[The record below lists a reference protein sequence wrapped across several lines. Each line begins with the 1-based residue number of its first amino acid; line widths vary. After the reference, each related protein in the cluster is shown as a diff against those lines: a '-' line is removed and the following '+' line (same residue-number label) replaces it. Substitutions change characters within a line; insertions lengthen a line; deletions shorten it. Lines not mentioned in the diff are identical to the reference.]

1 MIAVG
6 SAGGYLVV
14 GTLWVLGLMVA
25 LLEARI
31 PQARRIAF
39 FLGLA
44 AATAA
49 TILAGLMW
57 PGDSQL
63 VLAGGGIRMDGFA
76 LYIQVFILLGVVCS
90 LLMGLHAPENLEV
103 GTTGLVLMAAAGASL
118 LAMASDLMGILVAFV
133 GALIP
138 LWTIAVIYKGHNGRE
153 AALKGMVVGA
163 LAAALRGLGAALILT
178 RTGTTQLAGIAL
190 YLQSAD
196 WIGSDP
202 LMVVGLGL
210 VLSGLGCFVAAV
222 PFHMW
227 FVDVVEGLPA
237 PAALLLSGGVMAA
250 GLAAAIRVLLVGFQ
264 PVVLSGFGYLSWTSI
279 LHALGLAALLICN
292 ALALVQRRLK
302 RMVAYLA
309 AGQAG
314 LVLVTLAA
322 IGDMGATGKQLVVS
336 RAVGGVLVF
345 LAVHA
350 INWIGLFV
358 AVEVIASGDGSDP
371 KISRLSGLAHRH
383 PWMAVAIGL
392 AVLCMAGMPLTAGF
406 FSRFYLLS
414 AMVAADWTATAVVTA
429 LSLGLVL
436 VMSLGLVATMVMR
449 PEHPEDVRISP
460 ALKLVAVLSSVIIL
474 ALGILPGGILDVAI
488 QSAESLVGAP

>member
-1 MIAVG
+1 
-6 SAGGYLVV
+6 
-14 GTLWVLGLMVA
+14 
-25 LLEARI
+25 
-31 PQARRIAF
+31 
-39 FLGLA
+39 
-44 AATAA
+44 
-49 TILAGLMW
+49 
-57 PGDSQL
+57 
-63 VLAGGGIRMDGFA
+63 
-76 LYIQVFILLGVVCS
+76 
-90 LLMGLHAPENLEV
+90 
-103 GTTGLVLMAAAGASL
+103 
-118 LAMASDLMGILVAFV
+118 
-133 GALIP
+133 
-138 LWTIAVIYKGHNGRE
+138 
-153 AALKGMVVGA
+153 
-163 LAAALRGLGAALILT
+163 
-178 RTGTTQLAGIAL
+178 
-190 YLQSAD
+190 
-196 WIGSDP
+196 
-202 LMVVGLGL
+202 
-210 VLSGLGCFVAAV
+210 LGCFVAAV

-250 GLAAAIRVLLVGFQ
+250 GLAAVTRVLLVGFQ

-322 IGDMGATGKQLVVS
+322 IGDMGAAGRQLAVS

-350 INWIGLFV
+350 INWVGLFV
-358 AVEVIASGDGSDP
+358 AVEVIASGGSDP
-371 KISRLSGLAHRH
+371 KVNRLSGLAHRH

-414 AMVAADWTATAVVTA
+414 AMVEAGWTATAVATA

-436 VMSLGLVATMVMR
+436 VMSLGLVATMVM
-449 PEHPEDVRISP
+449 HPESQETVRISP
-460 ALKLVAVLSSVIIL
+460 ALTLVAVLSSVTIL
-474 ALGILPGGILDVAI
+474 VLGILPGGILAAAI
-488 QSAESLVGAP
+488 QSAASLLGGP

>member
-1 MIAVG
+1 MIAMG
-6 SAGGYLVV
+6 STDGYLVV
-14 GTLWVLGLMVA
+14 GTLWVLGLAAA
-25 LLEARI
+25 LLEIRF
-31 PQARRIAF
+31 PLARRSVF
-39 FLGLA
+39 YLGLA
-44 AATAA
+44 AAAAA
-49 TILAGLMW
+49 TTLAGLMW
-57 PGDSQL
+57 PGDSL
-63 VLAGGGIRMDGFA
+63 MVLAGGGIRVDGFA
-76 LYIQVFILLGVVCS
+76 LYIQVFLLLGVVCS
-90 LLMGLHAPENLEV
+90 LLMGLHAPANLEA
-103 GTTGLVLMAAAGASL
+103 GTTGLMLLAAAGAAL
-118 LAMASDLMGILVAFV
+118 LAMASDLLGILVSFV

-138 LWTIAVIYKGHNGRE
+138 FWALAAIYRGKNGRE

-163 LAAALRGLGAALILT
+163 LAAALMGLGAALILA
-178 RTGTTQLAGIAL
+178 RTGTTRLAGIAA

-202 LMVVGLGL
+202 LMVAGLSLIIAGA
-210 VLSGLGCFVAAV
+210 GCFVAAV

-237 PAALLLSGGVMAA
+237 PAALLLSGGFMAA
-250 GLAAAIRVLLVGFQ
+250 GLAAVTRVLLVGFQ
-264 PVVLSGFGYLSWTSI
+264 PVVSSGLGYLSWTSI

-302 RMVAYLA
+302 RMAAYLA

-322 IGDMGATGKQLVVS
+322 IGDLGAAGKHLAVS

-350 INWIGLFV
+350 INWVGLFV
-358 AVEVIASGDGSDP
+358 AVEVIASSGSNP

-414 AMVAADWTATAVVTA
+414 AMVEAGWTATAVATA

-436 VMSLGLVATMVMR
+436 VMSLGLVATMAMQ
-449 PEHPEDVRISP
+449 PEHPENVRISP
-460 ALKLVAVLSSVIIL
+460 ALKLVAALSSITIL

-488 QSAESLVGAP
+488 HSAASLVGGP

>member
-1 MIAVG
+1 MIVAG
-6 SAGGYLVV
+6 SASGYLVV
-14 GTLWVLGLMVA
+14 GTLWL
-25 LLEARI
+25 
-31 PQARRIAF
+31 
-39 FLGLA
+39 LGLA
-44 AATAA
+44 LALVEVRVPLARRTAFYLGLASAAAAT
-49 TILAGLMW
+49 TLAGFMW

-63 VLAGGGIRMDGFA
+63 VLAGGGIRVDGFA
-76 LYIQVFILLGVVCS
+76 LFIQVFVLLGVVCS
-90 LLMGLHAPENLEV
+90 LLLGLHAPERVEA

-118 LAMASDLMGILVAFV
+118 LAMASDLMGILVSFV
-133 GALIP
+133 GTLIP
-138 LWTIAVIYKGHNGRE
+138 LWAIAAIHPARNGRE
-153 AALKGMVVGA
+153 AALKGMVVGS
-163 LAAALRGLGAALILT
+163 LAAALMGLGAALILA
-178 RTGTTQLAGIAL
+178 RTGTTRLAGIAA

-202 LMVVGLGL
+202 LMVAGLGL
-210 VLSGLGCFVAAV
+210 VLAGLGCFVAAV

-227 FVDVVEGLPA
+227 FVDVVEGLPV

-250 GLAAAIRVLLVGFQ
+250 ALASVTRVLLVGFQ
-264 PVVLSGFGYLSWTSI
+264 PVVMSGFGYLSWTSI

-302 RMVAYLA
+302 RMLAYLA

-322 IGDMGATGKQLVVS
+322 IGDMGAVGRQLAVS

-350 INWIGLFV
+350 LNWVGLFV
-358 AVEVIASGDGSDP
+358 AVEVIAGGVKLDP

-414 AMVAADWTATAVVTA
+414 AMVQAGWTATAAVAA

-436 VMSLGLVATMVMR
+436 VMSLGLVATMVMQ
-449 PEHPEDVRISP
+449 PEKPDKLHISP
-460 ALKLVAVLSSVIIL
+460 TLMLVAAVSSVTIL

-488 QSAESLVGAP
+488 QSAASLLGIR

>member
-1 MIAVG
+1 MIAG
-6 SAGGYLVV
+6 SASGYLVV
-14 GTLWVLGLMVA
+14 GTLWLLGLAVA
-25 LLEARI
+25 LLEVRI
-31 PQARRIAF
+31 PLARRTAL

-44 AATAA
+44 SAAVT
-49 TILAGLMW
+49 TTLAGLMW

-63 VLAGGGIRMDGFA
+63 VLAGGGIRVDGFA
-76 LYIQVFILLGVVCS
+76 LFIQVFVLLGVVCS
-90 LLMGLHAPENLEV
+90 LLMGLHAPERVEA
-103 GTTGLVLMAAAGASL
+103 GTTGLILMAAAGASL
-118 LAMASDLMGILVAFV
+118 LAMASDLMGILVSFI

-138 LWTIAVIYKGHNGRE
+138 LWAIAAIHPARNGRE
-153 AALKGMVVGA
+153 AALKGAVVGS
-163 LAAALRGLGAALILT
+163 LAAALMGLGAALILA
-178 RTGTTQLAGIAL
+178 RTGTTRLAGIAA

-202 LMVVGLGL
+202 LMVAGLGL
-210 VLSGLGCFVAAV
+210 VIAGLGCFIAAV

-227 FVDVVEGLPA
+227 FVDVVEGLPV

-250 GLAAAIRVLLVGFQ
+250 ALAAVTRVLLVGFQ
-264 PVVLSGFGYLSWTSI
+264 PAVLSGFGYLSWTSI

-322 IGDMGATGKQLVVS
+322 IGDMGATGQQLAVS

-350 INWIGLFV
+350 LNWVGLFV
-358 AVEVIASGDGSDP
+358 AVEVIAGGVKLDP
-371 KISRLSGLAHRH
+371 KLSRLAGLAHRH
-383 PWMAVAIGL
+383 PWMAAAIGL

-406 FSRFYLLS
+406 FSRLYLLS
-414 AMVAADWTATAVVTA
+414 AMVEAGWTATAAVAA

-436 VMSLGLVATMVMR
+436 VMSLGLVATMVMQ
-449 PEHPEDVRISP
+449 PEKPDKLRISP
-460 ALKLVAVLSSVIIL
+460 PLMLVAALSSVTIL

-488 QSAESLVGAP
+488 RSAASLLGIG

>member
-1 MIAVG
+1 MG
-6 SAGGYLVV
+6 SASGYLVA
-14 GTLWVLGLMVA
+14 GTLWVLGVVVA
-25 LLEARI
+25 LLEAGV
-31 PQARRIAF
+31 PLARKTAF

-44 AATAA
+44 SASCA

-57 PGDSQL
+57 PGDSQM
-63 VLAGGGIRMDGFA
+63 VLAGGGIRVDGFA
-76 LYIQVFILLGVVCS
+76 LYIQVFVLLGVVCS
-90 LLMGLHAPENLEV
+90 LLMGWHAPKNLEA
-103 GTTGLVLMAAAGASL
+103 GSTGLMLMAAAGISL
-118 LAMASDLMGILVAFV
+118 LAMASDLLGILVAFA

-138 LWTIAVIYKGHNGRE
+138 LWAVAAIRRGNKGRE

-163 LAAALRGLGAALILT
+163 LAAALMGLGAALILA
-178 RTGTTQLAGIAL
+178 RTGTTRLGGIAA
-190 YLQSAD
+190 YLQSAG

-202 LMVVGLGL
+202 LMVAGLGL
-210 VLSGLGCFVAAV
+210 VVSGLGCFVAAV

-250 GLAAAIRVLLVGFQ
+250 GLAAVTRVLLVGFQ

-322 IGDMGATGKQLVVS
+322 IGDMGAAGRQLAVS

-350 INWIGLFV
+350 INWVGLFV
-358 AVEVIASGDGSDP
+358 AVEVIASGGSDP
-371 KISRLSGLAHRH
+371 KVNRLSGLAHRH

-414 AMVAADWTATAVVTA
+414 AMVEAGWTATAVATA

-436 VMSLGLVATMVMR
+436 VMSLGLVATMVM
-449 PEHPEDVRISP
+449 HPESQETVRISP
-460 ALKLVAVLSSVIIL
+460 ALTLVAVLSSVTIL
-474 ALGILPGGILDVAI
+474 VLGILPGGILAAAI
-488 QSAESLVGAP
+488 QSAASLLGGP